1 MMSRIL
7 VTLCPGH
14 VTLVTNVTNVTLV
27 TCVRVLSLVT
37 CRPETETEEGGECRE
52 PGPDTR
58 NTGDTEQ
65 RKYRAERYRVG
76 TLMRD
81 QGPCNL

>member
-7 VTLCPGH
+7 VTLCPR
-14 VTLVTNVTNVTLV
+14 NVTNVTLV

-37 CRPETETEEGGECRE
+37 CRPETESEEGGECRE

-76 TLMRD
+76 QLIRD
-81 QGPCNL
+81 QGSGAMQLVTT

>member
-14 VTLVTNVTNVTLV
+14 VTNVTLV

-65 RKYRAERYRVG
+65 
-76 TLMRD
+76 
-81 QGPCNL
+81 